1 MIKVKFPIN
10 ALLLLIILHSAF
22 ITIAIP
28 TTNSKTNIKLASEF
42 IHSLPPSKQNLPPVP
57 PFPVRSFPE
66 FDRVPNQWIV
76 PSNSFSGLITDGLEI
91 TLKKELPELDLA
103 IIETNNSALILDHC
117 PQAFPNLI
125 IHNPVP
131 LSTEAISSDR
141 YSLDTT
147 LEWVGAKDLHEN
159 SGLTGTGVHIAILD
173 SGISSH
179 SLVTPIL
186 GSRSH
191 SYVENEPSPEDGL
204 GHGTA
209 VASIISQVAPQAILH
224 NYRVFDANGDTQV
237 DWILNAL
244 QAVVALNGTIDIVQ
258 MSFGGYGIINE
269 MTTIMDQ
276 LISDGLIP
284 VVSAGNSG
292 PYGQSIS
299 RPAHS
304 PSTIAVGATGEPDE
318 VLAFS
323 SQGPRLYGL
332 AGPDIVAPG
341 YNVEVASLAEGETTT
356 YQNGTSF
363 SSPFV
368 SGGSALLLSADSL
381 SSEPRDET
389 RFWKLKA
396 ALMASAKHLDEFPS
410 VAAGAGFID
419 LDAAFETLSDDVIV
433 SMAPHRISASNY
445 FFQISTNGQT
455 REFPI
460 SIYSDKDYDVSY
472 QDPEL
477 PSGIMLNFSL
487 PDMIHTGLNVLNVS
501 IELNKDLEMDKY
513 DINLDLLISSKL
525 LSLKIDLETRYSGGR
540 ILWDLRQDNDSN
552 GAAFSNGFFGDHS
565 ALAYWLTTLGR
576 SSAAVVG
583 NASDLYGTGYV
594 YQAEEMVSILD
605 NHDLLVISDP
615 EYPYSSSEISI
626 IQNWVAS
633 GKSLLII
640 ADYDN
645 QTESGMQ
652 LGSEHGSLNT
662 LLNEYGIEITNQ
674 MIPEDFNS
682 TVLGTTASKDDS
694 GIGPFSSQFN
704 FDFIGV
710 ALDVTENSNTKAIA
724 YANSDPVAAVHKT
737 ISGGSVAVVGS
748 DFLFS
753 NLALYVPNANFN
765 FKFTWQ
771 TIEWLLNA
779 QQPQSQFTYS
789 TDPFAFLGF
798 NSDSKFTVKLSGLE
812 GRTNPMDE
820 LDSFSGTLVES
831 NGHYLHMT
839 FRKNGD
845 DFEAS
850 WEPTASGVAILY
862 VNIQIPGYAPLNGAL
877 QVDVARGGFPIFLI
891 LLLVLVVLG
900 VGFFL
905 YTRRKK
911 TIFPDF
917 ETLSARKAEGAPTKQ
932 DQMESPSKA
941 VIETR
946 PRQESKCISCGAP
959 LFSGA
964 AFCEKCGV
972 RQNPKEI
979 TKPAQVCLKCGAP
992 IRQNTAQFCE
1002 FCGTRLE
1009 ESN

>member
-1 MIKVKFPIN
+1 MKFPIN
-10 ALLLLIILHSAF
+10 AFLLIVIIHFAF
-22 ITIAIP
+22 IALAIP
-28 TTNSKTNIKLASEF
+28 TADSKTNLKPTAEF
-42 IHSLPPSKQNLPPVP
+42 IHSLPPSEQNLPPVP
-57 PFPVRSFPE
+57 SFPVSSFQE
-66 FDRVPNQWIV
+66 FDRVPNQWII
-76 PSNSFSGLITDGLEI
+76 PSNALSSLINDGLEI
-91 TLKKELPELDLA
+91 ILKQELPELDLA
-103 IIETNNSALILDHC
+103 IIETNDSALVLDHC
-117 PQAFPNLI
+117 PQAFSNLI
-125 IHNPVP
+125 IRNAAPF
-131 LSTEAISSDR
+131 STDSISSDG
-141 YSLDTT
+141 YSFDTT
-147 LEWVGAKDLHEN
+147 LEWVGAKELQEN
-159 SGLTGTGVHIAILD
+159 NGLTGAGVHIAILD

-179 SLVTPIL
+179 ELVTPIPE
-186 GSRSH
+186 SRSH
-191 SYVENEPSPEDGL
+191 SYVENDPSPEDGI

-209 VASIISQVAPQAILH
+209 VASIISQVAPQAVIH

-244 QAVVALNGTIDIVQ
+244 EAVLALNATIDIVQ

-276 LISDGLIP
+276 MVSGGLIP

-332 AGPDIVAPG
+332 AGPDLVAPG
-341 YNVEVASLAEGETTT
+341 YDVEVASLVEGETTT

-368 SGGSALLLSADSL
+368 SGGIALLLSADSL

-419 LDAAFETLSDDVIV
+419 LDTAFETLNDDVIV
-433 SMAPHRISASNY
+433 SMAPYRISASNY
-445 FFQISTNGQT
+445 FFQITTDGQM

-460 SIYSDKDYDVSY
+460 SIYSDKDYDASY
-472 QDPEL
+472 RDPEL
-477 PSGIMLNFSL
+477 PSGITLNFSV
-487 PDMIHTGLNVLNVS
+487 PDMIHTGLNILNVS

-513 DINLDLLISSKL
+513 EINLDLQISSKL
-525 LSLKIDLETRYSGGR
+525 VSLKINLETRYSGGR
-540 ILWDLRQDNDSN
+540 ILWDLREDNDSN
-552 GAAFSNGFFGDHS
+552 GAAFSNGFYGAHS

-576 SSAAVVG
+576 PSAAVVG

-605 NHDLLVISDP
+605 NYDLLVISDP
-615 EYPYSSSEISI
+615 EYSYSSSDISI

-640 ADYDN
+640 ADYNN

-652 LGSEHGSLNT
+652 LGSEHASLNT
-662 LLNEYGIEITNQ
+662 LLDQYGIEITNQ
-674 MIPEDFNS
+674 MIPEDHNS
-682 TVLGTTASKDDS
+682 TVLGTTVSKDDS
-694 GIGPFSSQFN
+694 GISPFSSQFK

-710 ALDVTENSNTKAIA
+710 ALDVTEDPNTKAIA
-724 YANSDPVAAVHKT
+724 YANNEPIAAVHKT

-779 QQPQSQFTYS
+779 QEPQSEFTYS
-789 TDPFAFLGF
+789 TDPLAFLGF

-820 LDSFSGTLVES
+820 LDSFPGTLVES

-839 FRKNGD
+839 FRKKGEE
-845 DFEAS
+845 FEAS
-850 WEPTASGVAILY
+850 WEPTASGVATLY
-862 VNIQIPGYAPLNGAL
+862 VNIQISGYAPLNGAL
-877 QVDVARGGFPIFLI
+877 QVDVVKGGFPIFLV

-905 YTRRKK
+905 YTSRKK
-911 TIFPDF
+911 TTFPDF
-917 ETLSARKAEGAPTKQ
+917 ETLSTRKAEGTPTKQ
-932 DQMESPSKA
+932 DQMEARTKA
-941 VIETR
+941 DIGTQ
-946 PRQESKCISCGAP
+946 PRKESKCISCGAP

-964 AFCEKCGV
+964 AFCEKCGA
-972 RQNPKEI
+972 RQNPKEM
-979 TKPAQVCLKCGAP
+979 TKPARVCLKCGAP
-992 IRQNTAQFCE
+992 IRQSTAQFCE